1 MAKLIIYQ
9 VFPRY
14 FGNNRRN
21 SVSNGDIEDN
31 GTGKFNDF
39 SAKALNAI
47 KELGVTHIWYT
58 GVLEHATQTDYS
70 SYGIKSDPPELV
82 KGKAG

>member
-14 FGNNRRN
+14 FGNSCRKSEPNADL
-21 SVSNGDIEDN
+21 SLNGS
-31 GTGKFNDF
+31 GKFNDF
-39 SAKALNAI
+39 SSKALSSI

-70 SYGIKSDPPELV
+70 KYDIQTDPPELV
-82 KGKAG
+82 